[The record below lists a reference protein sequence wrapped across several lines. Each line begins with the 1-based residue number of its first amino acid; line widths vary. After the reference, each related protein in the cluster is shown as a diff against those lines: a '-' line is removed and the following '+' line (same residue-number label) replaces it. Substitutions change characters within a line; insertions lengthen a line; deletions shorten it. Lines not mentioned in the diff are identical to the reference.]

1 MMFFCNVG
9 LGVGIRILGL
19 ALLTFLVLAC
29 AGCPF
34 KELLPMSVPRKHDG
48 GREWG
53 GVPSSPRTLL
63 HVLFADS

>member
-1 MMFFCNVG
+1 M
-9 LGVGIRILGL
+9 GIRILGL

-34 KELLPMSVPRKHDG
+34 KELLPMSVPREHDG
-48 GREWG
+48 GG
-53 GVPSSPRTLL
+53 GFPSSPRTLL